1 VKRSETVKWQSVA
14 WRLGQLLKELG
25 QLLKELGQLLKE
37 LGQLLKEGDMVDVVA
52 NGARFNVQHL
62 SDGDP
67 TVVFLHGLVVDN
79 SSSWYY
85 TVANPVAQ
93 RSEVVIYDLR
103 GHGLSEKPATGYT
116 VEEQVDDLFAIL
128 DELGIDRPV
137 HLVGNSFGGVL
148 AVAAAV
154 HRPERVAGLVLVEAH
169 VAVDGW
175 RQQMVG
181 TLEFAGLFLD
191 HDDVHNWLDAVGGR
205 KGKRLARNSDT
216 LLHKTSLVDDLAASP
231 AFTQEE
237 LAAIECPVL
246 IVCGEFSD
254 VRDWAERL
262 VYVLPRCELH
272 LYEGCSH
279 LVVLEAPA
287 DLRGLLLRW
296 FDRIR
301 VGELPRALDGI
312 RTPGPGEA
320 GPGEAGPEASG
331 PVASG
336 PRGAESGGVEP
347 GSGQSDS
354 GAGVEAG
361 SVEAGSGDNDSLA
374 GVGVDR
380 IIRHRPRRFKEMAPR
395 PPWYPEDSP
404 WPPVG
409 GELPDGWQE
418 AMDDFARGKG
428 LDQAPVI
435 PDHRDFAP
443 PGSGSGSGPRPD
455 VGSEMGSDRSGPPE
469 AAKEAS

>member
-1 VKRSETVKWQSVA
+1 MA
-14 WRLGQLLKELG
+14 
-25 QLLKELGQLLKE
+25 
-37 LGQLLKEGDMVDVVA
+37 DIVA
-52 NGARFNVQHL
+52 NGVRFNVHHL

-67 TVVFLHGLVVDN
+67 TVVFLHGLMVDN

-93 RSEVVIYDLR
+93 RSEVVLYDLR

-128 DELGIDRPV
+128 DELGIHHPV

-154 HRPERVAGLVLVEAH
+154 HYPERVAGLGLVEAH

-191 HDDVHNWLDAVGGR
+191 HDDVHNWLDTVGGR
-205 KGKRLARNSDT
+205 KGKRLARSSDT
-216 LLHKTSLVDDLAASP
+216 LLNKTSLVDDLAASP
-231 AFTQEE
+231 AFTEEE
-237 LAAIECPVL
+237 LASIDCPVL
-246 IVCGEFSD
+246 IVCGEHSD

-301 VGELPRALDGI
+301 
-312 RTPGPGEA
+312 A
-320 GPGEAGPEASG
+320 GDIP
-331 PVASG
+331 
-336 PRGAESGGVEP
+336 
-347 GSGQSDS
+347 
-354 GAGVEAG
+354 
-361 SVEAGSGDNDSLA
+361 
-374 GVGVDR
+374 
-380 IIRHRPRRFKEMAPR
+380 AP
-395 PPWYPEDSP
+395 
-404 WPPVG
+404 
-409 GELPDGWQE
+409 
-418 AMDDFARGKG
+418 
-428 LDQAPVI
+428 
-435 PDHRDFAP
+435 
-443 PGSGSGSGPRPD
+443 
-455 VGSEMGSDRSGPPE
+455 
-469 AAKEAS
+469 

>member
-1 VKRSETVKWQSVA
+1 
-14 WRLGQLLKELG
+14 
-25 QLLKELGQLLKE
+25 
-37 LGQLLKEGDMVDVVA
+37 MVDIVA

-148 AVAAAV
+148 AVAAAA

-231 AFTQEE
+231 AFTQAE
-237 LAAIECPVL
+237 LSAIECPVL

-301 VGELPRALDGI
+301 AGELPRALDGT
-312 RTPGPGEA
+312 RTPGPEAA
-320 GPGEAGPEASG
+320 GPGAAGPG
-331 PVASG
+331 TPG
-336 PRGAESGGVEP
+336 PRRAESGGVEP

-354 GAGVEAG
+354 GAGAEAG
-361 SVEAGSGDNDSLA
+361 SVEAGSVENDSLTS
-374 GVGVDR
+374 VGVDR
-380 IIRHRPRRFKEMAPR
+380 IIRHRPTRFKELAPR

-443 PGSGSGSGPRPD
+443 PGSGRN
-455 VGSEMGSDRSGPPE
+455 GPPE

>member
-1 VKRSETVKWQSVA
+1 VQA
-14 WRLGQLLKELG
+14 
-25 QLLKELGQLLKE
+25 
-37 LGQLLKEGDMVDVVA
+37 LKEGDMVDVVA
-52 NGARFNVQHL
+52 NGARFNVHHL

-231 AFTQEE
+231 AFTQDE

-301 VGELPRALDGI
+301 AGELPAALEGNG
-312 RTPGPGEA
+312 TPGPG
-320 GPGEAGPEASG
+320 
-331 PVASG
+331 ASG
-336 PRGAESGGVEP
+336 PRGAESGSEGVEP
-347 GSGQSDS
+347 GSEGI
-354 GAGVEAG
+354 
-361 SVEAGSGDNDSLA
+361 
-374 GVGVDR
+374 DR
-380 IIRHRPRRFKEMAPR
+380 IIRHRPARFKELAPR

-443 PGSGSGSGPRPD
+443 PGPEPGSGSG
-455 VGSEMGSDRSGPPE
+455 VESGERRLPE
-469 AAKEAS
+469 ASKEAS

>member
-1 VKRSETVKWQSVA
+1 VG
-14 WRLGQLLKELG
+14 WRLEQV
-25 QLLKELGQLLKE
+25 
-37 LGQLLKEGDMVDVVA
+37 LKEGDMVDVVA
-52 NGARFNVQHL
+52 NGARFNVHHL

-103 GHGLSEKPATGYT
+103 GHGLSEKPVTGYT

-216 LLHKTSLVDDLAASP
+216 LLHKTSLVEDLAASP
-231 AFTQEE
+231 AFTQAE
-237 LAAIECPVL
+237 LAAIDCPVL
-246 IVCGEFSD
+246 IVCGEHSD

-296 FDRIR
+296 FDRMR
-301 VGELPRALDGI
+301 VGDVPVALDQLPAALDEHG
-312 RTPGPGEA
+312 RSGSGR
-320 GPGEAGPEASG
+320 G
-331 PVASG
+331 PVSGAPSGAAG
-336 PRGAESGGVEP
+336 PRGAESGAVESESREAESESREAESGTG
-347 GSGQSDS
+347 GSQ
-354 GAGVEAG
+354 
-361 SVEAGSGDNDSLA
+361 
-374 GVGVDR
+374 R
-380 IIRHRPRRFKEMAPR
+380 IIRHQPARFKEMAPR
-395 PPWYPEDSP
+395 PPWYPEESP

-409 GELPDGWQE
+409 GDLPDGWQE
-418 AMDDFARGKG
+418 AMDEFARGKG

-443 PGSGSGSGPRPD
+443 PGPEVGGGGGRP
-455 VGSEMGSDRSGPPE
+455 GSEAGGRQADAASTPE
-469 AAKEAS
+469 STDVS

>member
-1 VKRSETVKWQSVA
+1 
-14 WRLGQLLKELG
+14 LGQA
-25 QLLKELGQLLKE
+25 
-37 LGQLLKEGDMVDVVA
+37 LKEGDMVDVVA
-52 NGARFNVQHL
+52 NGARFNVHHL

-191 HDDVHNWLDAVGGR
+191 HDDVHSWLDAVGGR

-237 LAAIECPVL
+237 LSAIECPVL

-287 DLRGLLLRW
+287 DLRELLLRW
-296 FDRIR
+296 FDHIR
-301 VGELPRALDGI
+301 AGELPSLLDGD
-312 RTPGPGEA
+312 RAPG
-320 GPGEAGPEASG
+320 SG
-331 PVASG
+331 ATG
-336 PRGAESGGVEP
+336 PRGAESGSEGVETGSEGAASGSEGNEP
-347 GSGQSDS
+347 GSL
-354 GAGVEAG
+354 GAETG
-361 SVEAGSGDNDSLA
+361 SEGNEPGPEGN
-374 GVGVDR
+374 DR
-380 IIRHRPRRFKEMAPR
+380 IIRHRPARFKELAPR

-443 PGSGSGSGPRPD
+443 PGSGSSGSGS
-455 VGSEMGSDRSGPPE
+455 GSGCRRAAE
-469 AAKEAS
+469 ASKEAS

>member
-1 VKRSETVKWQSVA
+1 
-14 WRLGQLLKELG
+14 
-25 QLLKELGQLLKE
+25 
-37 LGQLLKEGDMVDVVA
+37 MVDVVA

-237 LAAIECPVL
+237 LSAIECPVL

-287 DLRGLLLRW
+287 DLRALLLRW

-301 VGELPRALDGI
+301 AGDLPLALNGSGM
-312 RTPGPGEA
+312 PG
-320 GPGEAGPEASG
+320 SG
-331 PVASG
+331 ALG
-336 PRGAESGGVEP
+336 PRGAESGGADPGSERAEP
-347 GSGQSDS
+347 GSEGVES
-354 GAGVEAG
+354 GAK
-361 SVEAGSGDNDSLA
+361 
-374 GVGVDR
+374 GVDR
-380 IIRHRPRRFKEMAPR
+380 IIRHRPARFKELAPR
-395 PPWYPEDSP
+395 PPWYPEESP

-443 PGSGSGSGPRPD
+443 PGSSGGVGSGSG
-455 VGSEMGSDRSGPPE
+455 VGSGPGIGSGGHEPPE
-469 AAKEAS
+469 ASKEAS

>member
-1 VKRSETVKWQSVA
+1 
-14 WRLGQLLKELG
+14 
-25 QLLKELGQLLKE
+25 
-37 LGQLLKEGDMVDVVA
+37 MVDVVA
-52 NGARFNVQHL
+52 NGARFNVHHL

-85 TVANPVAQ
+85 TVANPVAR

-216 LLHKTSLVDDLAASP
+216 LLHKTSLVEDLAASP
-231 AFTQEE
+231 AFTQAE
-237 LAAIECPVL
+237 LAAIDCPVL
-246 IVCGEFSD
+246 IVCGEHSD

-287 DLRGLLLRW
+287 DLRGLLLHW
-296 FDRIR
+296 FDRMR
-301 VGELPRALDGI
+301 AGEVPALLDGEAPAV
-312 RTPGPGEA
+312 TGEA
-320 GPGEAGPEASG
+320 GSSAGDGTVSAGGGPAPASAGGG
-331 PVASG
+331 PA
-336 PRGAESGGVEP
+336 P
-347 GSGQSDS
+347 
-354 GAGVEAG
+354 
-361 SVEAGSGDNDSLA
+361 SV
-374 GVGVDR
+374 R
-380 IIRHRPRRFKEMAPR
+380 IIRHRPARFKELAPR

-443 PGSGSGSGPRPD
+443 PGPAGPDSGEPSDLGGPVGPDGSAESGKQAGAGNDTGAGNDAGTGGPAKAGGPAEP
-455 VGSEMGSDRSGPPE
+455 SEAR
-469 AAKEAS
+469 

>member
-1 VKRSETVKWQSVA
+1 
-14 WRLGQLLKELG
+14 
-25 QLLKELGQLLKE
+25 
-37 LGQLLKEGDMVDVVA
+37 MVDVVA
-52 NGARFNVQHL
+52 NGARFNVHHL

-85 TVANPVAQ
+85 TVANPVAR

-216 LLHKTSLVDDLAASP
+216 LLHKTSLVEDLAASP
-231 AFTQEE
+231 AFTQTE
-237 LAAIECPVL
+237 LAAIDCPVL
-246 IVCGEFSD
+246 IVCGEHSD

-287 DLRGLLLRW
+287 DLRGLLLHW
-296 FDRIR
+296 FDRMR
-301 VGELPRALDGI
+301 AGEVPALLDGEVPAV
-312 RTPGPGEA
+312 TGEA
-320 GPGEAGPEASG
+320 GSSAGDGTASAGGG
-331 PVASG
+331 PA
-336 PRGAESGGVEP
+336 PA
-347 GSGQSDS
+347 
-354 GAGVEAG
+354 A
-361 SVEAGSGDNDSLA
+361 
-374 GVGVDR
+374 R
-380 IIRHRPRRFKEMAPR
+380 IIRHRPARFKELAPR

-443 PGSGSGSGPRPD
+443 PGSTAPADSGDPADSRGPAGP
-455 VGSEMGSDRSGPPE
+455 DRSADSGKHGGAGNHAGAGGPAAPSE
-469 AAKEAS
+469 AR

>member
-1 VKRSETVKWQSVA
+1 VKRSKTVKGQSVA

-25 QLLKELGQLLKE
+25 QLLKELGQLLKD

-216 LLHKTSLVDDLAASP
+216 LLHKTSLVEDLAASP

-237 LAAIECPVL
+237 LSTIECPVL

-301 VGELPRALDGI
+301 AGDLPVALDGSQ
-312 RTPGPGEA
+312 RS
-320 GPGEAGPEASG
+320 GPESE
-331 PVASG
+331 G
-336 PRGAESGGVEP
+336 PRGAESGGLEP
-347 GSGQSDS
+347 
-354 GAGVEAG
+354 
-361 SVEAGSGDNDSLA
+361 GSGDNDPGSGA
-374 GVGVDR
+374 GVNSIDR
-380 IIRHRPRRFKEMAPR
+380 VIRHRPARFKELAPR
-395 PPWYPEDSP
+395 PPWYPEESP

-443 PGSGSGSGPRPD
+443 PGSGSGPRPD
-455 VGSEMGSDRSGPPE
+455 VGSEVDSDRSVPPE
-469 AAKEAS
+469 AEKEAS

>member
-1 VKRSETVKWQSVA
+1 
-14 WRLGQLLKELG
+14 
-25 QLLKELGQLLKE
+25 
-37 LGQLLKEGDMVDVVA
+37 MVDVVA

-237 LAAIECPVL
+237 LSAIECPVL

-301 VGELPRALDGI
+301 AGELPRPLDGI
-312 RTPGPGEA
+312 RTPG
-320 GPGEAGPEASG
+320 
-331 PVASG
+331 
-336 PRGAESGGVEP
+336 
-347 GSGQSDS
+347 
-354 GAGVEAG
+354 
-361 SVEAGSGDNDSLA
+361 SGDNDSVA

-380 IIRHRPRRFKEMAPR
+380 IITHRPTRFKELAPR

-443 PGSGSGSGPRPD
+443 PGAGQGSEPRAGSEPRPGWESRAGSEPRAGSESRAGSEPRAGVGSD
-455 VGSEMGSDRSGPPE
+455 VGSDTGSGRSRPPE

>member
-1 VKRSETVKWQSVA
+1 
-14 WRLGQLLKELG
+14 
-25 QLLKELGQLLKE
+25 
-37 LGQLLKEGDMVDVVA
+37 MVDVVA
-52 NGARFNVQHL
+52 NGARFNVHHL

-67 TVVFLHGLVVDN
+67 TVVFMHGLVVDN

-85 TVANPVAQ
+85 TVANPIARQ
-93 RSEVVIYDLR
+93 SEVVIYDLR

-216 LLHKTSLVDDLAASP
+216 LLHKTSLVEDLAASP
-231 AFTQEE
+231 AFTQSE
-237 LAAIECPVL
+237 LSAIDCPVL
-246 IVCGEFSD
+246 IVCGEHSD

-296 FDRIR
+296 FDRM
-301 VGELPRALDGI
+301 RAGDVPPLLDGHS
-312 RTPGPGEA
+312 A
-320 GPGEAGPEASG
+320 AS
-331 PVASG
+331 A
-336 PRGAESGGVEP
+336 A
-347 GSGQSDS
+347 
-354 GAGVEAG
+354 
-361 SVEAGSGDNDSLA
+361 
-374 GVGVDR
+374 R
-380 IIRHRPRRFKEMAPR
+380 IIRHSPSRFKELAPR

-443 PGSGSGSGPRPD
+443 PGPSGPAGPAGSGESA
-455 VGSEMGSDRSGPPE
+455 GSAGSVEPSE
-469 AAKEAS
+469 AR

>member
-1 VKRSETVKWQSVA
+1 
-14 WRLGQLLKELG
+14 
-25 QLLKELGQLLKE
+25 
-37 LGQLLKEGDMVDVVA
+37 MVDVVA
-52 NGARFNVQHL
+52 NGARFNVHHL

-85 TVANPVAQ
+85 TVANPVAR

-216 LLHKTSLVDDLAASP
+216 LLHKTSLVEDLAASP
-231 AFTQEE
+231 AFTQAE
-237 LAAIECPVL
+237 LAAIDCPVL
-246 IVCGEFSD
+246 IVCGEHSD

-287 DLRGLLLRW
+287 DLRGLLLQW
-296 FDRIR
+296 FDRMR
-301 VGELPRALDGI
+301 AGEVPALLE
-312 RTPGPGEA
+312 GEA
-320 GPGEAGPEASG
+320 ASA
-331 PVASG
+331 V
-336 PRGAESGGVEP
+336 
-347 GSGQSDS
+347 
-354 GAGVEAG
+354 
-361 SVEAGSGDNDSLA
+361 
-374 GVGVDR
+374 R
-380 IIRHRPRRFKEMAPR
+380 IIRHRPARFKELAPR

-443 PGSGSGSGPRPD
+443 PGPTGPADSGEPADSGGGAEAD
-455 VGSEMGSDRSGPPE
+455 GDAEAGGGGEAGGSAEPSE
-469 AAKEAS
+469 AR

>member
-1 VKRSETVKWQSVA
+1 LEQA
-14 WRLGQLLKELG
+14 
-25 QLLKELGQLLKE
+25 
-37 LGQLLKEGDMVDVVA
+37 LKEGDMVDVVA
-52 NGARFNVQHL
+52 NGARFNVHHL

-103 GHGLSEKPATGYT
+103 GHGLSEKPASGYT

-301 VGELPRALDGI
+301 AGDLPMALDGI
-312 RTPGPGEA
+312 RTPGPG
-320 GPGEAGPEASG
+320 ASR
-331 PVASG
+331 
-336 PRGAESGGVEP
+336 PRGADAGG
-347 GSGQSDS
+347 S
-354 GAGVEAG
+354 
-361 SVEAGSGDNDSLA
+361 EAGSGANDPGDGVGVGAEAEGVA
-374 GVGVDR
+374 GGEAGGVDR
-380 IIRHRPRRFKEMAPR
+380 IIRHRPARFKELAPR
-395 PPWYPEDSP
+395 PPWYPEESP

-443 PGSGSGSGPRPD
+443 PGSGPGVGSGAD
-455 VGSEMGSDRSGPPE
+455 LGSVGSGGHQPSEESR
-469 AAKEAS
+469 EAS

>member
-1 VKRSETVKWQSVA
+1 
-14 WRLGQLLKELG
+14 
-25 QLLKELGQLLKE
+25 
-37 LGQLLKEGDMVDVVA
+37 MVDIVA
-52 NGARFNVQHL
+52 NGARFNVHHL

-67 TVVFLHGLVVDN
+67 TVVFLHGLVIDN

-216 LLHKTSLVDDLAASP
+216 LLHKTSLVEDLAASP

-237 LAAIECPVL
+237 LVSIDCPVL
-246 IVCGEFSD
+246 IVCGEHSD

-272 LYEGCSH
+272 LFEGCSH

-301 VGELPRALDGI
+301 AGDIPAALGENG
-312 RTPGPGEA
+312 TS
-320 GPGEAGPEASG
+320 GPE
-331 PVASG
+331 ASG
-336 PRGAESGGVEP
+336 PRGAESGGAEP
-347 GSGQSDS
+347 
-354 GAGVEAG
+354 
-361 SVEAGSGDNDSLA
+361 GSGDNDS
-374 GVGVDR
+374 GTVR
-380 IIRHRPRRFKEMAPR
+380 IIRHRPARFKELAPR

-443 PGSGSGSGPRPD
+443 PGSVPGSGSDVASG
-455 VGSEMGSDRSGPPE
+455 VGSGGRQPPE
-469 AAKEAS
+469 ASQEAS

>member
-1 VKRSETVKWQSVA
+1 MDCGTGSWRSEQA
-14 WRLGQLLKELG
+14 
-25 QLLKELGQLLKE
+25 
-37 LGQLLKEGDMVDVVA
+37 LKEGDMVDVVA
-52 NGARFNVQHL
+52 NGARFNVHHL

-231 AFTQEE
+231 AFTQAE
-237 LAAIECPVL
+237 LAGINCPVL
-246 IVCGEFSD
+246 IVCGEHSD

-287 DLRGLLLRW
+287 DLRTLLLRW
-296 FDRIR
+296 FDRMR
-301 VGELPRALDGI
+301 AGDLPVALDADGS
-312 RTPGPGEA
+312 GEPVL
-320 GPGEAGPEASG
+320 GMDGSGEPVLGMDGSG
-331 PVASG
+331 EPVL
-336 PRGAESGGVEP
+336 GAEGV
-347 GSGQSDS
+347 G
-354 GAGVEAG
+354 GAG
-361 SVEAGSGDNDSLA
+361 
-374 GVGVDR
+374 R
-380 IIRHRPRRFKEMAPR
+380 IIRHRPTRFKELAPR
-395 PPWYPEDSP
+395 PPWYPEESP

-443 PGSGSGSGPRPD
+443 AAPGSGAPGSGRQEAGLQEVDDVEPD
-455 VGSEMGSDRSGPPE
+455 LES
-469 AAKEAS
+469 KEAS

>member
-1 VKRSETVKWQSVA
+1 
-14 WRLGQLLKELG
+14 
-25 QLLKELGQLLKE
+25 
-37 LGQLLKEGDMVDVVA
+37 MVDIVA
-52 NGARFNVQHL
+52 NGARFNVHHL

-116 VEEQVDDLFAIL
+116 VEDQVDDLFAIL

-191 HDDVHNWLDAVGGR
+191 HDDVHDWLDAVGGR

-216 LLHKTSLVDDLAASP
+216 LLHKTSLVEDLAASP
-231 AFTQEE
+231 AFTEDE
-237 LAAIECPVL
+237 LASIDCPVL
-246 IVCGEFSD
+246 IVCGEHSD

-262 VYVLPRCELH
+262 VYLLPRCELH

-301 VGELPRALDGI
+301 AGDIPAALGEVG
-312 RTPGPGEA
+312 T
-320 GPGEAGPEASG
+320 
-331 PVASG
+331 SG
-336 PRGAESGGVEP
+336 PRGAESDRGEPRSEEGDPGGVDLGP
-347 GSGQSDS
+347 GGVD
-354 GAGVEAG
+354 AGT
-361 SVEAGSGDNDSLA
+361 
-374 GVGVDR
+374 GVVDR
-380 IIRHRPRRFKEMAPR
+380 IIRHRPGRFKEVAAR

-409 GELPDGWQE
+409 GNLPEGWQE

-428 LDQAPVI
+428 LTQAPVI

-443 PGSGSGSGPRPD
+443 PGA
-455 VGSEMGSDRSGPPE
+455 VGAGAGAGADWRSE
-469 AAKEAS
+469 AAEEVS

>member
-1 VKRSETVKWQSVA
+1 
-14 WRLGQLLKELG
+14 
-25 QLLKELGQLLKE
+25 
-37 LGQLLKEGDMVDVVA
+37 MVDVVA
-52 NGARFNVQHL
+52 NGARFNVHHL

-103 GHGLSEKPATGYT
+103 GHGLSEKPVTGYT

-216 LLHKTSLVDDLAASP
+216 LLHKTSLVEDLAASP
-231 AFTQEE
+231 AFTQAE
-237 LAAIECPVL
+237 LAAIDCPVL
-246 IVCGEFSD
+246 IVCGEHSD

-287 DLRGLLLRW
+287 DLRGLLLQW
-296 FDRIR
+296 FDRMR
-301 VGELPRALDGI
+301 VGDVPVALDQLPAALDEHG
-312 RTPGPGEA
+312 GSGS
-320 GPGEAGPEASG
+320 ASG
-331 PVASG
+331 AAG
-336 PRGAESGGVEP
+336 PRGAESGAVESESREAE
-347 GSGQSDS
+347 SGT
-354 GAGVEAG
+354 AG
-361 SVEAGSGDNDSLA
+361 SQ
-374 GVGVDR
+374 R
-380 IIRHRPRRFKEMAPR
+380 IIRHQPARFKEMAPR
-395 PPWYPEDSP
+395 PPWYPEESP

-418 AMDDFARGKG
+418 AMDEFARGKG

-443 PGSGSGSGPRPD
+443 PG
-455 VGSEMGSDRSGPPE
+455 PE
-469 AAKEAS
+469 AGGGRPGPDAGRRQAHGDRRPAGTESTPESTEVS